1 MITVNGKPSPWE
13 EGLTVQK
20 LLDRERYSFRMI
32 SVWINDSVVDKK
44 DYETTL
50 IPDGAKVQVIHNIS
64 GG

>member
-1 MITVNGKPSPWE
+1 M
-13 EGLTVQK
+13 TVQK

-50 IPDGAKVQVIHNIS
+50 IPDGAKVQVIHNIR